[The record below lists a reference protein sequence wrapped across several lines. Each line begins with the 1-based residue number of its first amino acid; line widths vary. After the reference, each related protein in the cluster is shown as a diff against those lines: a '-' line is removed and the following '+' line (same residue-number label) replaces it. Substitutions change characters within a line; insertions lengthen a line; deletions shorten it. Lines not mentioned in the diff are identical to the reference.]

1 MPVIQLVRHGQASA
15 HAADYDVLSELGA
28 EQSRA
33 VGRELARRG
42 LRDPLVVCGTL
53 RRQRDTVEGLIQAA
67 GLHTEPETDA
77 RWNEYDHLALLAEYP
92 HPEKRS
98 EASVQELAGHPL
110 PGKPAEVSVQ
120 ELAGYLLPEKR
131 SEASVQELAGYPLP
145 EKPAEASVQE
155 QAGYPHPE
163 KPAGASVQDLID
175 SALSSWIADPDGS
188 WPEFAAGAVA
198 ALRELAATLGRGRGR
213 DAVVVSSGG
222 VIAAV
227 AGALL
232 GVPASGVVAL
242 NRVAVNTGVT
252 TVTSGASGLSLLT
265 FNDHAHLAGGE
276 RRLITYR

>member
-1 MPVIQLVRHGQASA
+1 MPVLQLVRHGQASA

-53 RRQRDTVEGLIQAA
+53 RRQRDTAEALIQVA
-67 GLHTEPETDA
+67 GLRSEPETDA

-92 HPEKRS
+92 
-98 EASVQELAGHPL
+98 
-110 PGKPAEVSVQ
+110 
-120 ELAGYLLPEKR
+120 Y
-131 SEASVQELAGYPLP
+131 P
-145 EKPAEASVQE
+145 EKPAEASGQE
-155 QAGYPHPE
+155 LAGHPHPEKLAEPSMQELAGYPHPE
-163 KPAGASVQDLID
+163 KPTQASVQDLID

-188 WPEFAAGAVA
+188 WPAFAAGAVA
-198 ALRELAATLGRGRGR
+198 ALRELAATLGRGR

-232 GVPASGVVAL
+232 GAPASGVVAL
-242 NRVAVNTGVT
+242 NRVTVNAGVT